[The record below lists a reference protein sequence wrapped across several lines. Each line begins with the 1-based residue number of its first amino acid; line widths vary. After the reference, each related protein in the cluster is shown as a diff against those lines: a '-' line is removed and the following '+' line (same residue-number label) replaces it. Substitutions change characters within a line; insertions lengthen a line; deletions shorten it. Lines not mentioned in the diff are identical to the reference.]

1 MMPTDPKT
9 KKYTQAEVFE
19 MLRTSPSLQ
28 RAQQLAEGVM
38 AILAATQTT
47 MQIGM
52 LAFAHLL
59 VDPLSR
65 CDAPPGP
72 DGQPDQA
79 KTFML
84 YNLPHERILREAL
97 QLYLAKQSAIV
108 GAKDHGVDLLEAP
121 PKDTPGQC
129 IGCGTAV
136 SANKMRCK
144 ACADKDGEMPEKD
157 HPEVVQ

>member
-1 MMPTDPKT
+1 MSDAT
-9 KKYTQAEVFE
+9 KRFTQAEILE

-47 MQIGM
+47 MPIGM

-72 DGQPDQA
+72 DGKPDQA

-84 YNLPHERILREAL
+84 YDAPWDRKLREAL
-97 QLYLAKQSAIV
+97 QEYLAKQSAII
-108 GAKDHGVDLLEAP
+108 GAKDHGVDLTERA
-121 PKDTPGQC
+121 PKDTPGEC
-129 IGCGTAV
+129 IGCGKPI
-136 SANKMRCK
+136 SANKDKCL
-144 ACADKDGEMPEKD
+144 ACAE
-157 HPEVVQ
+157 HVQ

>member
-1 MMPTDPKT
+1 MTPQT
-9 KKYTQAEVFE
+9 KKFTQDEILE

-38 AILAATQTT
+38 RILAATQTT

-72 DGQPDQA
+72 DGQPDQS
-79 KTFML
+79 KTFMI
-84 YNLPHERILREAL
+84 YDLPHERILREAL
-97 QLYLAKQSAIV
+97 QQYLAKQSAIV

-129 IGCGTAV
+129 VGCGKFI
-136 SANKMRCK
+136 SANKDKCA
-144 ACADKDGEMPEKD
+144 ACAEG
-157 HPEVVQ
+157 VVQ

>member
-1 MMPTDPKT
+1 MST
-9 KKYTQAEVFE
+9 KKFTHAEILE
-19 MLRTSPSLQ
+19 LLRTSPSLQ

-47 MQIGM
+47 MTIGM

-72 DGQPDQA
+72 DGQPDQTN
-79 KTFML
+79 TFML
-84 YNLPHERILREAL
+84 YDLPHERILREAL

-129 IGCGTAV
+129 VGCGAAI
-136 SANKMRCK
+136 SANKDK
-144 ACADKDGEMPEKD
+144 CAECAG
-157 HPEVVQ
+157 VVQ